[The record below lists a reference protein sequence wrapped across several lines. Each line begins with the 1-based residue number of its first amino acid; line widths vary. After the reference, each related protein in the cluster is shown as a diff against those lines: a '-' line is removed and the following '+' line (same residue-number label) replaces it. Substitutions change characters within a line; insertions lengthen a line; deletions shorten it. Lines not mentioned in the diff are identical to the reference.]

1 MSENTVSKKAC
12 RNAGGRTSMRK
23 KQMHITFHNP
33 NDKIDSQRLAEVL
46 ISKTAERAINRYILE
61 QDEINVLPDRTDFKL
76 DSRECV

>member
-12 RNAGGRTSMRK
+12 RDAEKGRTSMK
-23 KQMHITFHNP
+23 KNQMHITFHNP
-33 NDKIDSQRLAEVL
+33 NDKMDSQRLAEIL

-61 QDEINVLPDRTDFKL
+61 QDEINVPVRTDSKL